1 MYAIYELT
9 NPERVLNV
17 DENVD
22 NIDSNMYGYVQVPS
36 ELEQYSPYF
45 SVIDNQVE
53 YTPSKEDDAK
63 RVRTTR
69 NGLLEDSDW
78 TQLPD
83 VQLSA
88 DELTSWK
95 QYRQELRDW
104 PSIYIPGDKWWET
117 VPLKPGVT
125 REEYVSQEQF
135 LFKT

>member
-9 NPERVLNV
+9 NPERVTSVETNI
-17 DENVD
+17 D
-22 NIDSNMYGYVQVPS
+22 NIDSNIYGYAQVPS
-36 ELEQYSPYF
+36 ELEHHSPYF

-53 YTPSKEDDAK
+53 YSPSKEADT
-63 RVRTTR
+63 RLVRTNR

-83 VQLSA
+83 VQLTD
-88 DELTSWK
+88 DELANWR

-104 PSIYIPGDKWWET
+104 PSTYIPGDKWWET

-125 REEYVSQEQF
+125 RSEYVSREQF
-135 LFKT
+135 SY

>member
-9 NPERVLNV
+9 NPERVLRVDTSVESLDLNV
-17 DENVD
+17 
-22 NIDSNMYGYVQVPS
+22 YGYAQVPS
-36 ELEQYSPYF
+36 ELEQHSPYF

-53 YTPSKEDDAK
+53 YIPSKEEDTK
-63 RVRTTR
+63 RVRINR

-83 VQLSA
+83 VQLTD
-88 DELTSWK
+88 DELASWR

-104 PSIYIPGDKWWET
+104 PGTYIPGDKWWET
-117 VPLKPGVT
+117 IPLKPGVT

-135 LFKT
+135 SY